1 MLPYALHCAA
11 GGIVEHVESTRIE
24 IILLVVLLLLPLQV
38 CDLSAALAAAGLP
51 ADLSQELLAAGL
63 TLEFSVYVA
72 GG

>member
-1 MLPYALHCAA
+1 
-11 GGIVEHVESTRIE
+11 
-24 IILLVVLLLLPLQV
+24 VLLLLLLQV

-51 ADLSQELLAAGL
+51 ADLSRELLASGL